1 MCTAL
6 TLHTKDHYFGRN
18 LDLEYSYQEQ
28 VVITPRGFP
37 FPFRNAPALPRH
49 YALIGMAYVQEGYP
63 LYYDAVNE
71 HGLAMAGLNFPGN
84 ARYFPS
90 KDGQLNL
97 SPFELIPYLLGCCR
111 DLTETRAALENLNI
125 CDVPFSSSLPLS
137 PLHWIISDREGSLVV
152 ESTEDGLHIYENP
165 TGILTNNP
173 PFPYHL
179 TNLSNYMALS
189 PRQPEN
195 KLSGLLD
202 QQHYS
207 HGMGALGLPGDLSS
221 PSRFVRAA
229 FFKTFSQ
236 CGETEN
242 ESVSQFFHILDGV
255 AHPRGAVEVSPGKHQ
270 ITVYSCCCNQD
281 RGIYYYKTY
290 ENSSISAVDMHRENL
305 DSAELRVLPLQ
316 NTTEFYYQN
325 QGTSFA

>member
-18 LDLEYSYQEQ
+18 LDLEYSYREQ
-28 VVITPRGFP
+28 VVITPRQYP
-37 FPFRNAPALPRH
+37 FSFRNAPELSHHHAI
-49 YALIGMAYVQEGYP
+49 IGMAYVQEGYP

-84 ARYFPS
+84 ARYFPPQ
-90 KDGQLNL
+90 DGMLNL
-97 SPFELIPYLLGCCR
+97 SPFELIPYLLGSCSSVSDVR
-111 DLTETRAALENLNI
+111 KLLNNLNI
-125 CDVPFSSSLPLS
+125 CDVPFSAALPLS
-137 PLHWIISDREGSLVV
+137 PLHWIISDKAESIVV
-152 ESTEDGLHIYENP
+152 ESTEDGLHVYENP

-189 PRQPEN
+189 PRQPGN
-195 KLSGLLD
+195 NLSGLLEP
-202 QQHYS
+202 QHYS
-207 HGMGALGLPGDLSS
+207 RGMGALGLPGDLSS

-229 FFKTFSQ
+229 FFKAFSR
-236 CGETEN
+236 CGVTER

-255 AHPRGAVEVSPGKHQ
+255 AHPRGAVEVSPGKYQ

-281 RGIYYYKTY
+281 QGIYYYKTY
-290 ENSSISAVDMHRENL
+290 ENSSISAVDMHREKL
-305 DSAELRVLPLQ
+305 DSAELRVFPLRD
-316 NTTEFYYQN
+316 TTEFYYQN
-325 QGTSFA
+325 